1 MMQFLDLLVDIP
13 EFGLSNWPNQLVGKG
28 GSRATGGGN
37 PLGDINKKICRLP
50 CIHCNPSIVVC
61 FSF

>member
-37 PLGDINKKICRLP
+37 PLGDINKKNMSAALHP
-50 CIHCNPSIVVC
+50 L
-61 FSF
+61 